1 MTVHTDEL
9 LRKAA
14 ELFEVRL
21 DDVLSTSRRS
31 VIADTRAALCW
42 VLLRC
47 GEHRTMRD
55 VATLLRLRD
64 RKSIYNGLQRAEQL
78 VRTSP
83 TFRRR
88 LRALQLVAD
97 PELSRG
103 IAVPGIP
110 DSWAQWATRERG
122 IFVQCA

>member
-42 VLLRC
+42 VLLRWS
-47 GEHRTMRD
+47 
-55 VATLLRLRD
+55 VQV
-64 RKSIYNGLQRAEQL
+64 QRYS
-78 VRTSP
+78 TH
-83 TFRRR
+83 
-88 LRALQLVAD
+88 
-97 PELSRG
+97 
-103 IAVPGIP
+103 
-110 DSWAQWATRERG
+110 
-122 IFVQCA
+122 